1 VLSEKKKEKHMTD
14 RQGEILRALVKEYV
28 ASGEPVGSQILV
40 EKFSMA
46 FSPATVRKEMSVL
59 EQMGLLSSP
68 HTSAGR
74 VPTDRAFQLYLADLV
89 NLFEITLNQ
98 KAELEDLY
106 RSAALQLDQLLKT
119 TAQMLAQ
126 TSNFAGI
133 VLAPNSIGSS
143 IKRIELISVMESLVL
158 MVMISSS
165 GAIYEK
171 KIKLERVVSQED
183 LYKIS
188 RYLNQNLKGFELG
201 DVQERGLE
209 FLSGSLAEL
218 GELSDIGT
226 AVTQAIVYN
235 PPDQTIHI
243 EGNTNLH
250 RKIYELTPDRRKA
263 ERIITQLE
271 SQDYIASVFERMKN
285 LPQVGSQVGLEIDG
299 EIMSGITILG
309 KGYTLSGK
317 SVGALGVIG
326 ANRMPYERLIPA
338 LDYSSQILSNVLSEK
353 SNIEM
358 QGNDLKVSEIE
369 ITARKELPGV
379 KGRHKEAA
387 RSKRN
392 T

>member
-1 VLSEKKKEKHMTD
+1 MTT

-28 ASGEPVGSQILV
+28 VSGEPVGSQILV
-40 EKFSMA
+40 EKFGMA

-74 VPTDRAFQLYLADLV
+74 IPTDRAFQLYLADLV

-98 KAELEDLY
+98 KTELEDLY

-143 IKRIELISVMESLVL
+143 IKRIELVSVMESLVL

-171 KIKLERVVSQED
+171 KIKLERAVSQEE
-183 LYKIS
+183 LYRIS
-188 RYLNQNLKGFELG
+188 RYLNQNLKGFDLG
-201 DVQERGLE
+201 DVQDRGLE
-209 FLSGSLAEL
+209 FLSASLAEL
-218 GELSDIGT
+218 GDLSDIGT

-243 EGNTNLH
+243 EGDSNLH
-250 RKIYELTPDRRKA
+250 RKIYELTNDRRKA
-263 ERIITQLE
+263 ERIISQLQ
-271 SQDYIASVFERMKN
+271 SKDFVSSVFERMKN

-299 EIMSGITILG
+299 EILSGITILG
-309 KGYTLSGK
+309 KGYSLSGK
-317 SVGALGVIG
+317 SIGALGVIG
-326 ANRMPYERLIPA
+326 ANRMPYERIIPA

-353 SNIEM
+353 TNIEL
-358 QGNDLKVSEIE
+358 QGSDLKVNEIE
-369 ITARKELPGV
+369 ITARRELPSAREQHRE
-379 KGRHKEAA
+379 GRRSAK
-387 RSKRN
+387 RSK
-392 T
+392 

>member
-1 VLSEKKKEKHMTD
+1 MTQ

-28 ASGEPVGSQILV
+28 LSGEPVGSQILV

-119 TAQMLAQ
+119 TAQMLSQ

-133 VLAPNSIGSS
+133 VLAPNSVGSS
-143 IKRIELISVMESLVL
+143 IKRIELISIMESLVL
-158 MVMISSS
+158 MIMISSS

-171 KIKLERVVSQED
+171 KIKLERAVNQED

-188 RYLNQNLKGFELG
+188 RYLNQNLKGFEIG
-201 DVQERGLE
+201 DVQERGLD
-209 FLSGSLAEL
+209 FLSVSLAEL

-226 AVTQAIVYN
+226 AVTQAIIYN
-235 PPDQTIHI
+235 PPDQTMHI

-250 RKIYELTPDRRKA
+250 RKIYELTPNRQKA

-271 SQDYIASVFERMKN
+271 NKDYIASIFERMKN
-285 LPQVGSQVGLEIDG
+285 LPQVGSQVGLEVDG
-299 EIMSGITILG
+299 EVLSGITILG

-317 SVGALGVIG
+317 SIGALGVIG
-326 ANRMPYERLIPA
+326 ANRMPYEKIIPA
-338 LDYSSQILSNVLSEK
+338 LDYSAQILSNVLSEK
-353 SNIEM
+353 SNIEVH
-358 QGNDLKVSEIE
+358 GAELKVNEIE
-369 ITARKELPGV
+369 TNARKELT
-379 KGRHKEAA
+379 
-387 RSKRN
+387 RSGGNMKQQKR
-392 T
+392 TK

>member
-1 VLSEKKKEKHMTD
+1 MTP

-40 EKFSMA
+40 DKFSMA

-59 EQMGLLSSP
+59 EQMGLLTSP

-74 VPTDRAFQLYLADLV
+74 EPTDRAFELYLADLV
-89 NLFEITLNQ
+89 NLFEITINQ

-119 TAQMLAQ
+119 TAQMLSH

-143 IKRIELISVMESLVL
+143 IKRIELVSVMESLVL
-158 MVMISSS
+158 MIMISSS

-188 RYLNQNLKGFELG
+188 RYLNQNLKGHDLG
-201 DVQERGLE
+201 DIQQRGLE
-209 FLSGSLAEL
+209 FLSASLAEL

-235 PPDQTIHI
+235 PPDQSMHI
-243 EGNTNLH
+243 EGEANLH
-250 RKIYELTPDRRKA
+250 RRIYELTPDRHKA
-263 ERIITQLE
+263 ERIISQLE
-271 SQDYIASVFERMKN
+271 NKDYIASVFEKMKN
-285 LPQVGSQVGLEIDG
+285 QPQVESQVGLEIDG
-299 EIMSGITILG
+299 DILSGITILG

-317 SVGALGVIG
+317 NIGALGVIG
-326 ANRMPYERLIPA
+326 ANRMPYERIIPA
-338 LDYSSQILSNVLSEK
+338 LDYSAQILSNVLSEK
-353 SNIEM
+353 NNIEM
-358 QGNDLKVSEIE
+358 HGEDLRVREIE
-369 ITARKELPGV
+369 INPRKELSGT
-379 KGRHKEAA
+379 KTKAKEQP
-387 RSKRN
+387 RPKRN
-392 T
+392 R

>member
-1 VLSEKKKEKHMTD
+1 MTD

-74 VPTDRAFQLYLADLV
+74 VPTDRAFQLYLGDLV

-143 IKRIELISVMESLVL
+143 IKRIELVSVMESLVL
-158 MVMISSS
+158 MIMISSS

-358 QGNDLKVSEIE
+358 QGNDLRVSEIE

-379 KGRHKEAA
+379 KARHKEPA
-387 RSKRN
+387 RPKR
-392 T
+392 TR

>member
-1 VLSEKKKEKHMTD
+1 MTT

-40 EKFSMA
+40 EKFGMT

-74 VPTDRAFQLYLADLV
+74 IPTDRAFQLYLADLV

-119 TAQMLAQ
+119 TAQMLSQ

-143 IKRIELISVMESLVL
+143 IKRIELVSVMESLVL
-158 MVMISSS
+158 MIMVSSS

-171 KIKLERVVSQED
+171 KIKLERVVNQED

-209 FLSGSLAEL
+209 FLSASLADL

-243 EGNTNLH
+243 EGDTNLH

-263 ERIITQLE
+263 ERIINQLE
-271 SQDYIASVFERMKN
+271 NKDYIASVFERMKN
-285 LPQVGSQVGLEIDG
+285 LPQVGSQVGLDVDG
-299 EIMSGITILG
+299 EILSGITILG

-317 SVGALGVIG
+317 SIGALGVIG
-326 ANRMPYERLIPA
+326 ANRMPYEKIIPA

-353 SNIEM
+353 GNIEL
-358 QGNDLKVSEIE
+358 QGSELKVGEIE
-369 ITARKELPGV
+369 VTARKELPAGEL
-379 KGRHKEAA
+379 KNKTTRP
-387 RSKRN
+387 KR
-392 T
+392 TR

>member
-1 VLSEKKKEKHMTD
+1 MTD

-28 ASGEPVGSQILV
+28 ASGEPVGSQVLV

-59 EQMGLLSSP
+59 EQMGLLASP

-74 VPTDRAFQLYLADLV
+74 IPTDRAFQLYLADLV

-133 VLAPNSIGSS
+133 VLAPNSVGTS
-143 IKRIELISVMESLVL
+143 IKRIELVSIMESLVL
-158 MVMISSS
+158 MIMISSS

-171 KIKLERVVSQED
+171 KIRLDRSVSQEE

-188 RYLNQNLKGFELG
+188 RYLNQNLKGHELG

-209 FLSGSLAEL
+209 FLSASLAEL
-218 GELSDIGT
+218 GELSDIGM

-243 EGNTNLH
+243 EGDTNLH
-250 RKIYELTPDRRKA
+250 RKIYDLTPDRRKA
-263 ERIITQLE
+263 ERIISQLA
-271 SQDYIASVFERMKN
+271 SKDYIASVFERMKN
-285 LPQVGSQVGLEIDG
+285 QPQVGSQVGLAIDG
-299 EIMSGITILG
+299 EMLSGITILG

-326 ANRMPYERLIPA
+326 ANRMPYEKIIPA

-353 SNIEM
+353 SNIEL
-358 QGNDLKVSEIE
+358 QGGELRVNEID
-369 ITARKELPGV
+369 ITARKELPETADRG
-379 KGRHKEAA
+379 KGAGK
-387 RSKRN
+387 SKRKP
-392 T
+392 

>member
-1 VLSEKKKEKHMTD
+1 MTT

-59 EQMGLLSSP
+59 EQMGLLASP

-74 VPTDRAFQLYLADLV
+74 IPTDRAFQLYLADLV

-119 TAQMLAQ
+119 TAQMLSQ

-133 VLAPNSIGSS
+133 VLAPNSVGSS
-143 IKRIELISVMESLVL
+143 IKRIELVSVMESLVL
-158 MVMISSS
+158 MIMVSSS

-171 KIKLERVVSQED
+171 KIKLERVVNQED

-188 RYLNQNLKGFELG
+188 RYLNQNLKGHELG

-209 FLSGSLAEL
+209 FLSASLADL

-243 EGNTNLH
+243 EGDTNLH

-271 SQDYIASVFERMKN
+271 NKDYIASVFEKMKN
-285 LPQVGSQVGLEIDG
+285 LPQVGSQVGLDIGG
-299 EIMSGITILG
+299 EILSGITILG

-326 ANRMPYERLIPA
+326 ANRMPYEKIIPA
-338 LDYSSQILSNVLSEK
+338 LDYSAQILSNVLSEK
-353 SNIEM
+353 SNIELM
-358 QGNDLKVSEIE
+358 GDELKVNEIE
-369 ITARKELPGV
+369 VTARREITGKTAKAKPG
-379 KGRHKEAA
+379 A
-387 RSKRN
+387 RGKRI
-392 T
+392 

>member
-1 VLSEKKKEKHMTD
+1 MTD

-28 ASGEPVGSQILV
+28 ASGEPVGSQVLV
-40 EKFSMA
+40 EKFGMA

-74 VPTDRAFQLYLADLV
+74 IPTDRAFQLYLADLV

-133 VLAPNSIGSS
+133 VLAPNSVGTS
-143 IKRIELISVMESLVL
+143 IKRIELVSVMESLVL

-171 KIKLERVVSQED
+171 KIKLDRPVNQEE

-188 RYLNQNLKGFELG
+188 RYLNQNLKGHEIG

-209 FLSGSLAEL
+209 FLRASLADL
-218 GELSDIGT
+218 GELSDIGM

-243 EGNTNLH
+243 EGDANLH
-250 RKIYELTPDRRKA
+250 RKIYDLTPDRRKA
-263 ERIITQLE
+263 ERIISQLANK
-271 SQDYIASVFERMKN
+271 DYIASVFERMKN
-285 LPQVGSQVGLEIDG
+285 LPRVGSQVGLEVDG
-299 EIMSGITILG
+299 EILSGITVLG

-326 ANRMPYERLIPA
+326 ANRMPYEKIIPA

-353 SNIEM
+353 NNIEL
-358 QGNDLKVSEIE
+358 QGDELRVNEIE
-369 ITARKELPGV
+369 VTVRKELP
-379 KGRHKEAA
+379 AA
-387 RSKRN
+387 AAKAKAQAKPKRKQ
-392 T
+392 

>member
-1 VLSEKKKEKHMTD
+1 MTD

-28 ASGEPVGSQILV
+28 ASGEPVGSQVLV

-74 VPTDRAFQLYLADLV
+74 IPTDRAFQLYLADLV

-119 TAQMLAQ
+119 TAHMLAQ

-133 VLAPNSIGSS
+133 VLAPNSVGTN
-143 IKRIELISVMESLVL
+143 IKRIELVSVMESLVL
-158 MVMISSS
+158 MIMISSS

-171 KIKLERVVSQED
+171 KIKLDRSVNQEE

-188 RYLNQNLKGFELG
+188 RYLNQNLKGHEIG

-209 FLSGSLAEL
+209 FLRASLADL
-218 GELSDIGT
+218 GELSDIGM

-243 EGNTNLH
+243 EGDANLH
-250 RKIYELTPDRRKA
+250 RKIYDLTPDRRKA
-263 ERIITQLE
+263 ERIISQLANK
-271 SQDYIASVFERMKN
+271 DYIASVFERMKN
-285 LPQVGSQVGLEIDG
+285 QPQVGSQVGLEIDG
-299 EIMSGITILG
+299 EILSGITILG

-317 SVGALGVIG
+317 SIGALGVIG
-326 ANRMPYERLIPA
+326 ANRMPYEKIIPA

-353 SNIEM
+353 NNIEL
-358 QGNDLKVSEIE
+358 QGDELRVNEIE
-369 ITARKELPGV
+369 ITARKELP
-379 KGRHKEAA
+379 EAVA
-387 RSKRN
+387 KAKAQPKPKRKQ
-392 T
+392 

>member
-1 VLSEKKKEKHMTD
+1 MTD

-74 VPTDRAFQLYLADLV
+74 VPTDRAFQLYLADLA

-143 IKRIELISVMESLVL
+143 IKRIELVSVMESLVL

-171 KIKLERVVSQED
+171 RIKLERVVNQED

-218 GELSDIGT
+218 GELSDIGM

-235 PPDQTIHI
+235 PPNQTMHI
-243 EGNTNLH
+243 EGNANLH
-250 RKIYELTPDRRKA
+250 RKIYDITPDRRKA

-271 SQDYIASVFERMKN
+271 NQDYISSVFERMKN
-285 LPQVGSQVGLEIDG
+285 MPQVGSQVGLEIDG
-299 EIMSGITILG
+299 EMLSGITILG

-317 SVGALGVIG
+317 NVGALGVIG
-326 ANRMPYERLIPA
+326 ANRMPYEKLIPA

-353 SNIEM
+353 NNIEVH
-358 QGNDLKVSEIE
+358 GEELTGGEIE
-369 ITARKELPGV
+369 ITARKELPGLKTKM
-379 KGRHKEAA
+379 KGNTRQ
-387 RSKRN
+387 KR
-392 T
+392 TT

>member
-1 VLSEKKKEKHMTD
+1 MTT

-28 ASGEPVGSQILV
+28 ASGEPVGSQVLV

-59 EQMGLLSSP
+59 EQMGLLNSP

-74 VPTDRAFQLYLADLV
+74 IPTDRAFQLYLADLV
-89 NLFEITLNQ
+89 HLFEITLNQ
-98 KAELEDLY
+98 KTELEELY

-133 VLAPNSIGSS
+133 VLAPNSMGSS
-143 IKRIELISVMESLVL
+143 IKRIELVSIMENLVL
-158 MVMISSS
+158 MVMVSSS

-171 KIKLERVVSQED
+171 KIKLERAVNQED
-183 LYKIS
+183 LYRIS
-188 RYLNQNLKGFELG
+188 RYLNQNLKGYELG

-209 FLSGSLAEL
+209 FLQASVKDL
-218 GELSDIGT
+218 GELSDIGM

-235 PPDQTIHI
+235 PPDQTMHI
-243 EGNTNLH
+243 EGDANLY
-250 RKIYELTPDRRKA
+250 RKIYELVPERKNA
-263 ERIITQLE
+263 ERIIQQLE
-271 SQDYIASVFERMKN
+271 SKDYIAHIFERMKN

-299 EIMSGITILG
+299 ELLSGITILG

-317 SVGALGVIG
+317 SIGALGVIG
-326 ANRMPYERLIPA
+326 ANRMPYEKIIPA

-353 SNIEM
+353 NNIELE
-358 QGNDLKVSEIE
+358 GKELRVEAIE
-369 ITARKELPGV
+369 LGVRKELPL
-379 KGRHKEAA
+379 A
-387 RSKRN
+387 RSTKKTPRSN
-392 T
+392 KEKHER

>member
-1 VLSEKKKEKHMTD
+1 MTD

-74 VPTDRAFQLYLADLV
+74 VPTDRAFQLYLADLA

-143 IKRIELISVMESLVL
+143 IKRIELVSVMESLVL

-171 KIKLERVVSQED
+171 RIKLERVVNQED

-218 GELSDIGT
+218 GELSDIGM

-235 PPDQTIHI
+235 PPNQTMHI
-243 EGNTNLH
+243 EGNANLH
-250 RKIYELTPDRRKA
+250 RKIYDITPDRRKA

-271 SQDYIASVFERMKN
+271 NQDYISSVFERMKN
-285 LPQVGSQVGLEIDG
+285 MPQVGSQVGLEIDG
-299 EIMSGITILG
+299 EMLSGITILG

-317 SVGALGVIG
+317 NVGALGVIG
-326 ANRMPYERLIPA
+326 ANRMPYEKLIPA

-353 SNIEM
+353 NNIEVY
-358 QGNDLKVSEIE
+358 GEELPGGEIE
-369 ITARKELPGV
+369 ITARKELPDMKQKI
-379 KGRHKEAA
+379 KGNTRQ
-387 RSKRN
+387 KR
-392 T
+392 TT

>member
-1 VLSEKKKEKHMTD
+1 MTS

-28 ASGEPVGSQILV
+28 VSGEPVGSQILV
-40 EKFSMA
+40 EKFGMA

-74 VPTDRAFQLYLADLV
+74 IPTDRAFQLYLADLV

-98 KAELEDLY
+98 KTELEELY

-143 IKRIELISVMESLVL
+143 IKRIELVSVMESLVL

-188 RYLNQNLKGFELG
+188 RYLNQNLKGFDLG

-218 GELSDIGT
+218 GDLSDIGT

-243 EGNTNLH
+243 EGDSNLH
-250 RKIYELTPDRRKA
+250 RKIYELTNDRRKA
-263 ERIITQLE
+263 ERVISQLQ
-271 SQDYIASVFERMKN
+271 SKDFVASVFERMKN
-285 LPQVGSQVGLEIDG
+285 QPQVGSQVGLEIDG
-299 EIMSGITILG
+299 EILSGITILG
-309 KGYTLSGK
+309 KGYSLSGK
-317 SVGALGVIG
+317 SIGALGVIG
-326 ANRMPYERLIPA
+326 ANRMPYERIIPA

-353 SNIEM
+353 NNIEL
-358 QGNDLKVSEIE
+358 QGSDLKINEIE
-369 ITARKELPGV
+369 ITARKELPSAKV
-379 KGRHKEAA
+379 LNKEGK
-387 RSKRN
+387 RSAKRPR
-392 T
+392 

>member
-1 VLSEKKKEKHMTD
+1 MTT
-14 RQGEILRALVKEYV
+14 RQAEILRALVKEYV
-28 ASGEPVGSQILV
+28 VSGEPVGSQILV

-74 VPTDRAFQLYLADLV
+74 IPTDRAFQLYLADLV

-98 KAELEDLY
+98 KSELEDLY

-119 TAQMLAQ
+119 TAQMLSQ

-133 VLAPNSIGSS
+133 VLAPTSIGSS
-143 IKRIELISVMESLVL
+143 IKRIELISIMESLIL
-158 MVMISSS
+158 MIMVSSS

-171 KIKLERVVSQED
+171 KIKLERVVNQED

-188 RYLNQNLKGFELG
+188 RYLNQNLKGHEIG

-209 FLSGSLAEL
+209 FLSASLADL

-226 AVTQAIVYN
+226 QVTQAIIYN
-235 PPDQTIHI
+235 PPDQTIHV
-243 EGNTNLH
+243 EGDANLH
-250 RKIYELTPDRRKA
+250 RKIYELTTDRRKA
-263 ERIITQLE
+263 ERIISQL
-271 SQDYIASVFERMKN
+271 SNKDFMSTIFERMKN
-285 LPQVGSQVGLEIDG
+285 MPQVGSQVGLEVDG
-299 EIMSGITILG
+299 EILSGITILG

-326 ANRMPYERLIPA
+326 ANRMPYERIIPA
-338 LDYSSQILSNVLSEK
+338 LDYSAQILSNVLSEK
-353 SNIEM
+353 SNIEVTGEGRRM
-358 QGNDLKVSEIE
+358 PEIE
-369 ITARKELPGV
+369 IQISKELEKLSP
-379 KGRHKEAA
+379 KA
-387 RSKRN
+387 RNSRGKRI
-392 T
+392 

>member
-1 VLSEKKKEKHMTD
+1 MTE

-28 ASGEPVGSQILV
+28 VSGEPVGSQILV

-74 VPTDRAFQLYLADLV
+74 VPTDRAFQLYLGDLV
-89 NLFEITLNQ
+89 SLFEITLNQ

-143 IKRIELISVMESLVL
+143 IKRIELVSVMESLVL
-158 MVMISSS
+158 MIMISSS

-171 KIKLERVVSQED
+171 KIKVERSVNQED

-218 GELSDIGT
+218 GELSDIGM

-271 SQDYIASVFERMKN
+271 NQDYISSVFERMKN
-285 LPQVGSQVGLEIDG
+285 LPQVGTQVGLEIDG
-299 EIMSGITILG
+299 EILSGITILG

-326 ANRMPYERLIPA
+326 ANRMPYEKLIPA

-353 SNIEM
+353 SNIEV
-358 QGNDLKVSEIE
+358 QGRGSAVREME
-369 ITARKELPGV
+369 ITARKELTGN
-379 KGRHKEAA
+379 KGKTKENT
-387 RSKRN
+387 RQKR
-392 T
+392 TT

>member
-1 VLSEKKKEKHMTD
+1 MTT

-59 EQMGLLSSP
+59 EQMGLLASP

-74 VPTDRAFQLYLADLV
+74 IPTDRAFQLYLADLV

-119 TAQMLAQ
+119 TAQMLSQ

-133 VLAPNSIGSS
+133 VLAPNSVGSS
-143 IKRIELISVMESLVL
+143 IKRIELVSVMESLVL
-158 MVMISSS
+158 MIMVSSS

-171 KIKLERVVSQED
+171 KIKLERIVSQED

-188 RYLNQNLKGFELG
+188 RYLNQNLKGHELG

-209 FLSGSLAEL
+209 FLSASLAYL

-226 AVTQAIVYN
+226 QVTQAIVYN

-243 EGNTNLH
+243 EGDTNLH

-271 SQDYIASVFERMKN
+271 NKDYIASVFEKMKN
-285 LPQVGSQVGLEIDG
+285 LPQVGSQVGLDIDG
-299 EIMSGITILG
+299 EILSGITILG

-326 ANRMPYERLIPA
+326 ANRMPYEKIIPA

-353 SNIEM
+353 SNIELA
-358 QGNDLKVSEIE
+358 GTELKVGEIE
-369 ITARKELPGV
+369 ITARKELPAAEN
-379 KGRHKEAA
+379 KAKAA
-387 RSKRN
+387 RGKR
-392 T
+392 TK

>member
-1 VLSEKKKEKHMTD
+1 MTS

-28 ASGEPVGSQILV
+28 VSGEPVGSQILV
-40 EKFSMA
+40 EKFGMA

-74 VPTDRAFQLYLADLV
+74 IPTDRAFQLYLADLV

-98 KAELEDLY
+98 KTELEELY

-143 IKRIELISVMESLVL
+143 IKRIELVSVMESLVL

-188 RYLNQNLKGFELG
+188 RYLNQNLKGFDLG

-218 GELSDIGT
+218 GDLSDIGT

-243 EGNTNLH
+243 EGDSNLH
-250 RKIYELTPDRRKA
+250 RKIYELTNDRRKA
-263 ERIITQLE
+263 ERVISQLQ
-271 SQDYIASVFERMKN
+271 SKDFVASVFERMKN
-285 LPQVGSQVGLEIDG
+285 QPQVGSQVGLEIDG
-299 EIMSGITILG
+299 EILSGITILG
-309 KGYTLSGK
+309 KGYSLSGK
-317 SVGALGVIG
+317 SIGALGVIG
-326 ANRMPYERLIPA
+326 ANRMPYERIIPA

-353 SNIEM
+353 NNIEL
-358 QGNDLKVSEIE
+358 QGSDLKINEIE
-369 ITARKELPGV
+369 ITARKELPSAKV
-379 KGRHKEAA
+379 MNKEGK
-387 RSKRN
+387 RSAKRPR
-392 T
+392 

>member
-1 VLSEKKKEKHMTD
+1 MTN

-28 ASGEPVGSQILV
+28 VSGEPVGSQVLV
-40 EKFSMA
+40 EKFGMT

-74 VPTDRAFQLYLADLV
+74 IPTDRAFQLYLADLV

-133 VLAPNSIGSS
+133 VLAPNSVGSS

-188 RYLNQNLKGFELG
+188 RYLNQNLKGFEIG

-209 FLSGSLAEL
+209 FLSGSLADL

-250 RKIYELTPDRRKA
+250 RQIYELTGDRRKA
-263 ERIITQLE
+263 ERIISQLE
-271 SQDYIASVFERMKN
+271 NQDYIASVFEKMKN
-285 LPQVGSQVGLEIDG
+285 LPRVGSQVGLEIDG
-299 EIMSGITILG
+299 EVLSGITILG

-326 ANRMPYERLIPA
+326 ANRMPYERIIPA

-353 SNIEM
+353 SNIEV
-358 QGNDLKVSEIE
+358 QGEERRISEIE
-369 ITARKELPGV
+369 ITPRKELPGIKS
-379 KGRHKEAA
+379 KGNSAA
-387 RSKRN
+387 RQKRMK
-392 T
+392 

>member
-1 VLSEKKKEKHMTD
+1 MTS

-28 ASGEPVGSQILV
+28 ASGEPVGSQVLV
-40 EKFSMA
+40 EKFGMA

-133 VLAPNSIGSS
+133 VLAPNSVGSS
-143 IKRIELISVMESLVL
+143 IKRIELVSVMESLVL
-158 MVMISSS
+158 MIMISSS

-243 EGNTNLH
+243 EGDTNLH
-250 RKIYELTPDRRKA
+250 RKIYDLTPDRRKA
-263 ERIITQLE
+263 ERIITQLANK
-271 SQDYIASVFERMKN
+271 DYISSVFEKMKN
-285 LPQVGSQVGLEIDG
+285 QPQVGSQVGLEIDG
-299 EIMSGITILG
+299 EILSGITILG

-326 ANRMPYERLIPA
+326 ANRMPYEKIIPA

-353 SNIEM
+353 SNIEL
-358 QGNDLKVSEIE
+358 QGDGRRISEIE
-369 ITARKELPGV
+369 ISQIKELPAAGRKHT
-379 KGRHKEAA
+379 KGHTPT
-387 RSKRN
+387 KRK
-392 T
+392 

>member
-1 VLSEKKKEKHMTD
+1 MTS

-28 ASGEPVGSQILV
+28 VSGEPVGSQILV
-40 EKFSMA
+40 EKFGMA

-74 VPTDRAFQLYLADLV
+74 IPTDRAFQLYLADLV

-98 KAELEDLY
+98 KTELEELY

-143 IKRIELISVMESLVL
+143 IKRIELVSVMESLVL

-188 RYLNQNLKGFELG
+188 RYLNQNLKGFDLG

-218 GELSDIGT
+218 GDLSDIGT

-243 EGNTNLH
+243 EGDSNLH
-250 RKIYELTPDRRKA
+250 RKIYELTNDRRKA
-263 ERIITQLE
+263 ERVISQLQ
-271 SQDYIASVFERMKN
+271 SKDFVASVFERMKN
-285 LPQVGSQVGLEIDG
+285 QPQVGSQVGLEIDG
-299 EIMSGITILG
+299 EILSGITILG
-309 KGYTLSGK
+309 KGYSLSGK
-317 SVGALGVIG
+317 SIGALGVIG
-326 ANRMPYERLIPA
+326 ANRMPYERIIPA

-353 SNIEM
+353 NNIEL
-358 QGNDLKVSEIE
+358 QSSDLKINEIE
-369 ITARKELPGV
+369 ITARKELPSAKV
-379 KGRHKEAA
+379 MNKEGK
-387 RSKRN
+387 RSAKRPR
-392 T
+392 

>member
-1 VLSEKKKEKHMTD
+1 MTS

-40 EKFSMA
+40 EKFGMT

-74 VPTDRAFQLYLADLV
+74 IPTDRAFQLYLADLV

-98 KAELEDLY
+98 KTELEDLY

-143 IKRIELISVMESLVL
+143 IKRIELVSVMESLVL

-171 KIKLERVVSQED
+171 KIKLERVVNQED

-188 RYLNQNLKGFELG
+188 RYLNQNLKGFDLG

-218 GELSDIGT
+218 GDLSDIGT

-243 EGNTNLH
+243 EGDSNLH
-250 RKIYELTPDRRKA
+250 RKIYELTNDRRKA
-263 ERIITQLE
+263 ERVISQLE
-271 SQDYIASVFERMKN
+271 NKDFVSSVFERMKN

-299 EIMSGITILG
+299 EILSGITILG

-317 SVGALGVIG
+317 SIGALGVIG
-326 ANRMPYERLIPA
+326 ANRMPYERIIPA

-353 SNIEM
+353 SNIEL
-358 QGNDLKVSEIE
+358 QGSALKVNEIE
-369 ITARKELPGV
+369 IGARRELTGGKGQNRKPG
-379 KGRHKEAA
+379 
-387 RSKRN
+387 KRQK
-392 T
+392 

>member
-1 VLSEKKKEKHMTD
+1 MTS

-28 ASGEPVGSQILV
+28 VSGEPVGSQILV
-40 EKFSMA
+40 EKFGMA

-74 VPTDRAFQLYLADLV
+74 IPTDRAFQLYLADLV

-98 KAELEDLY
+98 KTELEELY

-143 IKRIELISVMESLVL
+143 IKRIELVSVMESLVL

-188 RYLNQNLKGFELG
+188 RYLNQNLKGFDLG

-218 GELSDIGT
+218 GDLSDIGT

-243 EGNTNLH
+243 EGDSNLH
-250 RKIYELTPDRRKA
+250 RKIYELTNDRRKA
-263 ERIITQLE
+263 ERVISQLQ
-271 SQDYIASVFERMKN
+271 SKDFVASVFERMKN
-285 LPQVGSQVGLEIDG
+285 QPQVGSQVGLEIDG
-299 EIMSGITILG
+299 EILSGITILG
-309 KGYTLSGK
+309 KGYSLSGK
-317 SVGALGVIG
+317 SIGALGVIG
-326 ANRMPYERLIPA
+326 ANRMPYERIIPA

-353 SNIEM
+353 NNIEL
-358 QGNDLKVSEIE
+358 QSSDLKINEIE
-369 ITARKELPGV
+369 ITARKELPSAKV
-379 KGRHKEAA
+379 LNKEGK
-387 RSKRN
+387 RSAKRPR
-392 T
+392 

>member
-1 VLSEKKKEKHMTD
+1 
-14 RQGEILRALVKEYV
+14 
-28 ASGEPVGSQILV
+28 
-40 EKFSMA
+40 
-46 FSPATVRKEMSVL
+46 MSVL

-263 ERIITQLE
+263 ERIISQLE

-379 KGRHKEAA
+379 KGRHKEPA
-387 RSKRN
+387 RTKR
-392 T
+392 TI

>member
-1 VLSEKKKEKHMTD
+1 MTT

-28 ASGEPVGSQILV
+28 SSGEPVGSQILV

-74 VPTDRAFQLYLADLV
+74 VPTDRAFQFYLADLV
-89 NLFEITLNQ
+89 NLFDITLNQ
-98 KAELEDLY
+98 KTELEDLY
-106 RSAALQLDQLLKT
+106 RSAQLQLDQLLKT

-143 IKRIELISVMESLVL
+143 IKRIELVSVMENLVL
-158 MVMISSS
+158 MIMISSS

-171 KIKLERVVSQED
+171 RIKLDRVVNQED

-188 RYLNQNLKGFELG
+188 RYLNQNLKGHEIG
-201 DVQERGLE
+201 DVQARGLE
-209 FLSGSLAEL
+209 FLSASLADL

-235 PPDQTIHI
+235 PPDQTMHI
-243 EGNTNLH
+243 EGGTNLH

-263 ERIITQLE
+263 DRIINQLE
-271 SQDYIASVFERMKN
+271 SKDFIAAVFERMKN
-285 LPQVGSQVGLEIDG
+285 LPQVGSQVGLEVDG
-299 EIMSGITILG
+299 EIISGITLLG

-338 LDYSSQILSNVLSEK
+338 LDYSSQILSNVLSDK
-353 SNIEM
+353 NNIEVE
-358 QGNDLKVSEIE
+358 GADKAREIE
-369 ITARKELPGV
+369 ITARKELSGDKI
-379 KGRHKEAA
+379 KGTHK
-387 RSKRN
+387 KR

>member
-1 VLSEKKKEKHMTD
+1 MTD

-74 VPTDRAFQLYLADLV
+74 VPTDRAFQLYLGDLV

-143 IKRIELISVMESLVL
+143 IKRIELVSVMESLVL
-158 MVMISSS
+158 MIMISSS

-358 QGNDLKVSEIE
+358 QGNDLRVSEIE
-369 ITARKELPGV
+369 ITARKELPGI
-379 KGRHKEAA
+379 KARHKEPA
-387 RSKRN
+387 RPKR
-392 T
+392 TR

>member
-1 VLSEKKKEKHMTD
+1 MTS

-40 EKFSMA
+40 DKFSMA

-59 EQMGLLSSP
+59 EQMGLLNSP

-74 VPTDRAFQLYLADLV
+74 IPTDRAFQLYLADLV

-143 IKRIELISVMESLVL
+143 IKRIELVSVMESLVL
-158 MVMISSS
+158 MIMISSS

-171 KIKLERVVSQED
+171 RIKLERVVSQED

-209 FLSGSLAEL
+209 FLSSSLAEL

-235 PPDQTIHI
+235 PPDQTVHI
-243 EGNTNLH
+243 EGTSNLH
-250 RKIYELTPDRRKA
+250 QKIYEIIPDRRKA
-263 ERIITQLE
+263 ERIISQLE
-271 SQDYIASVFERMKN
+271 NKDYVSAVFERMKN
-285 LPQVGSQVGLEIDG
+285 LPQVGSQVGLDVDG
-299 EIMSGITILG
+299 EILSGITILG

-326 ANRMPYERLIPA
+326 ANRMPYERIIPA

-353 SNIEM
+353 NNIEVY
-358 QGNDLKVSEIE
+358 GDELKMNEIE
-369 ITARKELPGV
+369 VTARKELTGNRN
-379 KGRHKEAA
+379 KAKSSA
-387 RSKRN
+387 RSK
-392 T
+392 TI

>member
-1 VLSEKKKEKHMTD
+1 MTQ

-28 ASGEPVGSQILV
+28 TSGEPVGSQILV
-40 EKFSMA
+40 EKSAMA
-46 FSPATVRKEMSVL
+46 FSSATVRKEMSVL

-74 VPTDRAFQLYLADLV
+74 IPTDRAFQLYLADLV
-89 NLFEITLNQ
+89 HLFEITLNQ
-98 KAELEDLY
+98 KAELENLY

-126 TSNFAGI
+126 TSNFTGI
-133 VLAPNSIGSS
+133 VLAPNSVGSS
-143 IKRIELISVMESLVL
+143 IKRIELVSVMENLVL
-158 MVMISSS
+158 MVMVSSS

-171 KIKLERVVSQED
+171 KIKLDRAVSQEE

-188 RYLNQNLKGFELG
+188 RYLNQNLKGHELG

-209 FLSGSLAEL
+209 FLRTSLNEL

-243 EGNTNLH
+243 EGDANLH
-250 RKIYELTPDRRKA
+250 RKIYEITSDRHKA
-263 ERIITQLE
+263 DRIIQQLADK
-271 SQDYIASVFERMKN
+271 DYLSRIFEKMKN

-299 EIMSGITILG
+299 EILSGITILG

-326 ANRMPYERLIPA
+326 ANRMPYEKIIPA
-338 LDYSSQILSNVLSEK
+338 LDYSSQILSNVLGEK
-353 SNIEM
+353 TNIEVA
-358 QGNDLKVSEIE
+358 GEELKVSEIE
-369 ITARKELPGV
+369 ITARKELPAQSNRPKNTSV
-379 KGRHKEAA
+379 
-387 RSKRN
+387 RN
-392 T
+392 K

>member
-1 VLSEKKKEKHMTD
+1 M
-14 RQGEILRALVKEYV
+14 
-28 ASGEPVGSQILV
+28 GSQILV

-59 EQMGLLSSP
+59 EQMGLLASP

-74 VPTDRAFQLYLADLV
+74 IPTDRAFQLYLADLV

-119 TAQMLAQ
+119 TAQMLSQ

-133 VLAPNSIGSS
+133 VLAPNSVGSS
-143 IKRIELISVMESLVL
+143 IKRIELVSVMESLVL
-158 MVMISSS
+158 MIMVSSS

-171 KIKLERVVSQED
+171 KIKLERIVSQED

-188 RYLNQNLKGFELG
+188 RYLNQNLKGHELG

-209 FLSGSLAEL
+209 FLSASLADL

-226 AVTQAIVYN
+226 QVTQAIVYN

-243 EGNTNLH
+243 EGDTNLH

-271 SQDYIASVFERMKN
+271 NKDYIASIFERMKN
-285 LPQVGSQVGLEIDG
+285 LPQVGSQVGLDIDG
-299 EIMSGITILG
+299 EILSGITILG

-326 ANRMPYERLIPA
+326 ANRMPYEKIIPA

-353 SNIEM
+353 SNIELA
-358 QGNDLKVSEIE
+358 GTELKVGEIE
-369 ITARKELPGV
+369 VTARKELPV
-379 KGRHKEAA
+379 AEHKAKAA
-387 RSKRN
+387 RGKR
-392 T
+392 TK

>member
-1 VLSEKKKEKHMTD
+1 MTS

-28 ASGEPVGSQILV
+28 VSGEPVGSQILV
-40 EKFSMA
+40 EKFGMA

-74 VPTDRAFQLYLADLV
+74 IPTDRAFQLYLADLV

-98 KAELEDLY
+98 KTELEELY

-143 IKRIELISVMESLVL
+143 IKRIELVSVMESLVL

-188 RYLNQNLKGFELG
+188 RYLNQNLKGFDLG

-209 FLSGSLAEL
+209 FLSGSLADL
-218 GELSDIGT
+218 GDLSDIGT

-243 EGNTNLH
+243 EGDSNLH
-250 RKIYELTPDRRKA
+250 RKIYELTNDRRKA
-263 ERIITQLE
+263 ERVISQLQ
-271 SQDYIASVFERMKN
+271 SKDFVASVFERMKN
-285 LPQVGSQVGLEIDG
+285 QPQVGSQVGLEIDG
-299 EIMSGITILG
+299 EILSGITILG
-309 KGYTLSGK
+309 KGYSLSGK
-317 SVGALGVIG
+317 SIGALGVIG
-326 ANRMPYERLIPA
+326 ANRMPYERIIPA

-353 SNIEM
+353 NNIEL
-358 QGNDLKVSEIE
+358 QGSDLKINEIE
-369 ITARKELPGV
+369 ITARKELPSAKV
-379 KGRHKEAA
+379 MNKEGK
-387 RSKRN
+387 RSAKRPR
-392 T
+392 

>member
-1 VLSEKKKEKHMTD
+1 MTQ

-28 ASGEPVGSQILV
+28 LSGEPVGSQILV

-74 VPTDRAFQLYLADLV
+74 IPTDRAFQLYLADLV

-119 TAQMLAQ
+119 TAQMLSQ

-133 VLAPNSIGSS
+133 VLAPNSVGSS

-158 MVMISSS
+158 MIMISSS

-188 RYLNQNLKGFELG
+188 RYLNQNLKGFEIG
-201 DVQERGLE
+201 DVQERGLD
-209 FLSGSLAEL
+209 FLSASLAEL

-226 AVTQAIVYN
+226 AVTQAIIYN
-235 PPDQTIHI
+235 PPDQTMHI

-250 RKIYELTPDRRKA
+250 RKIYELTPNRQKA

-271 SQDYIASVFERMKN
+271 NKDYIASIFERMKN
-285 LPQVGSQVGLEIDG
+285 LPQVGSQVGLEVDG
-299 EIMSGITILG
+299 EMLSGITILG

-326 ANRMPYERLIPA
+326 ANRMPYEKIIPA

-353 SNIEM
+353 SNIEVH
-358 QGNDLKVSEIE
+358 GSELKVNEIE
-369 ITARKELPGV
+369 TNTRKELT
-379 KGRHKEAA
+379 
-387 RSKRN
+387 RSGGDNKQQKRKK
-392 T
+392 

>member
-1 VLSEKKKEKHMTD
+1 MTS

-40 EKFSMA
+40 EKFGMT

-74 VPTDRAFQLYLADLV
+74 IPTDRAFQLYLADLV

-98 KAELEDLY
+98 KTELEDLY

-143 IKRIELISVMESLVL
+143 IKRIELVSVMESLVL

-171 KIKLERVVSQED
+171 KIKLERVVNQED

-188 RYLNQNLKGFELG
+188 RYLNQNLKGFDLG

-218 GELSDIGT
+218 GDLSDIGT

-243 EGNTNLH
+243 EGDSNLH
-250 RKIYELTPDRRKA
+250 RKIYELTNDRRKA
-263 ERIITQLE
+263 ERVISQLE
-271 SQDYIASVFERMKN
+271 NKDFVSSVFERMKN

-299 EIMSGITILG
+299 EILSGITVLG

-317 SVGALGVIG
+317 SIGALGVIG
-326 ANRMPYERLIPA
+326 ANRMPYERIIPA

-353 SNIEM
+353 SNIEL
-358 QGNDLKVSEIE
+358 QGSALKVNEIE
-369 ITARKELPGV
+369 IGARRELTGSKGQNRKPG
-379 KGRHKEAA
+379 
-387 RSKRN
+387 KRQK
-392 T
+392 

>member
-1 VLSEKKKEKHMTD
+1 MTN

-40 EKFSMA
+40 EKFGMA

-133 VLAPNSIGSS
+133 VLAPNSVGSS
-143 IKRIELISVMESLVL
+143 IKRIELVSVMESLVL
-158 MVMISSS
+158 MIMISSS

-243 EGNTNLH
+243 EGDTNLH
-250 RKIYELTPDRRKA
+250 RKIYDLTPDRRKA
-263 ERIITQLE
+263 ERIITQLANK
-271 SQDYIASVFERMKN
+271 DYISSVFEKMKN
-285 LPQVGSQVGLEIDG
+285 QPQVGSQVGLEIDG
-299 EIMSGITILG
+299 EILSGITILG

-326 ANRMPYERLIPA
+326 ANRMPYEKIIPA

-353 SNIEM
+353 SNIEL
-358 QGNDLKVSEIE
+358 QGDGRRISEIE
-369 ITARKELPGV
+369 ISQIKELPAAGRKHT
-379 KGRHKEAA
+379 KGHTPT
-387 RSKRN
+387 KRK
-392 T
+392 

>member
-1 VLSEKKKEKHMTD
+1 MTS

-28 ASGEPVGSQILV
+28 VSGEPVGSQILV
-40 EKFSMA
+40 EKFGMA

-74 VPTDRAFQLYLADLV
+74 IPTDRAFQLYLADLV

-98 KAELEDLY
+98 KTELEELY

-143 IKRIELISVMESLVL
+143 IKRIELVSVMESLVL

-188 RYLNQNLKGFELG
+188 RYLNQNLKGFDLG

-218 GELSDIGT
+218 GDLSDIGT

-243 EGNTNLH
+243 EGDSNLH
-250 RKIYELTPDRRKA
+250 RKIYELTNDRRKA
-263 ERIITQLE
+263 ERVISQLQ
-271 SQDYIASVFERMKN
+271 SKDFVASVFERMKN
-285 LPQVGSQVGLEIDG
+285 QPQVGSQVGLEIDG
-299 EIMSGITILG
+299 EILSGITILG
-309 KGYTLSGK
+309 KGYSLSGK
-317 SVGALGVIG
+317 SIGALGVIG
-326 ANRMPYERLIPA
+326 ANRMPYERIIPA

-353 SNIEM
+353 NNIEL
-358 QGNDLKVSEIE
+358 QGSDLKINEIE
-369 ITARKELPGV
+369 ITARKELPSAKV
-379 KGRHKEAA
+379 INKEGK
-387 RSKRN
+387 RSAKRPR
-392 T
+392 